1 MPETQPATSD
11 ETLDRIIDFIT
22 NAPLFDMMDEEE
34 LPIVAKHMTLIKFSQ
49 GEIIWN
55 EWDKGDFIC
64 FVMDGT
70 LDVLKRCGV
79 DSLSPMAKLERGKS
93 IGELSIVERFPRS
106 ATLKAS
112 TDAVVVTLSQDTFE
126 SMLKDYT
133 NIGIKILKG
142 LACLLSHNLRKTSSR
157 LEDYMLPMS

>member
-1 MPETQPATSD
+1 MPETQPVTSD
-11 ETLDRIIDFIT
+11 ETIESIIDFIA
-22 NAPLFDMMDEEE
+22 NVPLFDMMEDEE
-34 LPIVAKHMTLIKFSQ
+34 LLIVARHMNLFHFAKD
-49 GEIIWN
+49 EIIWN

-79 DSLSPMAKLERGKS
+79 DALSSMATLERGKS

-106 ATLKAS
+106 AMLKAS
-112 TDAVVVTLSQDTFE
+112 TEAVVLALSQDTFE
-126 SMLKDYT
+126 LILKEHT
-133 NIGIKILKG
+133 AIGIKILKS